1 MNAQTM
7 RRIRQLHLYIG
18 VFFLPAILF
27 FAISGGL
34 QAFRLQ
40 QASGWDGAPPPAWM
54 AWMGSVHIDQTVPR
68 AEPPK
73 EPAAAK
79 PPADPAKEA
88 AKAAERAARQ
98 RAALPMK
105 IFTSMLGAAL
115 ALSTL
120 LGAAIALNSRATR
133 RTSLWMLLA
142 GTAVPLALL
151 LA

>member
-54 AWMGSVHIDQTVPR
+54 GSVHID
-68 AEPPK
+68 
-73 EPAAAK
+73 
-79 PPADPAKEA
+79 
-88 AKAAERAARQ
+88 
-98 RAALPMK
+98 
-105 IFTSMLGAAL
+105 
-115 ALSTL
+115 
-120 LGAAIALNSRATR
+120 
-133 RTSLWMLLA
+133 
-142 GTAVPLALL
+142 
-151 LA
+151 